1 MGSVIMPGLVEG
13 QIKSIGLSQFFCQ
26 HDKITAS
33 VNVEYLVPGSLATVL
48 LYDLER
54 NIQQTDR
61 GKRIG
66 LLAVDMNP
74 PSAVVCLR
82 NIIY

>member
-1 MGSVIMPGLVEG
+1 MLNT
-13 QIKSIGLSQFFCQ
+13 LSP
-26 HDKITAS
+26 
-33 VNVEYLVPGSLATVL
+33 VPLATVL

>member
-1 MGSVIMPGLVEG
+1 MLNT
-13 QIKSIGLSQFFCQ
+13 LS
-26 HDKITAS
+26 
-33 VNVEYLVPGSLATVL
+33 PVL
-48 LYDLER
+48 WLRYFSMIWR
-54 NIQQTDR
+54 GISSSTDR

-82 NIIY
+82 KYHLLTTSSIRICQSGKSRKDEHIPHEL